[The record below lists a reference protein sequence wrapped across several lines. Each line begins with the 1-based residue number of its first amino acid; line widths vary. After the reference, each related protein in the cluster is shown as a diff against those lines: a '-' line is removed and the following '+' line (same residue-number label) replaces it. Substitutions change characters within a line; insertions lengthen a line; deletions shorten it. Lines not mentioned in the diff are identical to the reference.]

1 MAKSPKLSEE
11 VKGFLDEANG
21 ASDPASSAW
30 LAFLALLT
38 YVVVT
43 LASVS
48 HKNLLLNS
56 PVRLPII
63 NADIPLVGFFQYA
76 PALLLLVYLSLLVQH
91 VILARK
97 YRKFTDAITSYE
109 METGAEQPARELVH
123 SYVFS
128 QIAAGPKPNLIT
140 KFMMQ
145 LIVYVTFSVL
155 PIITLLYFQIKFL
168 PYHDVSITYWHRIA
182 VMLGFAM
189 LILLTPL
196 MQNTG
201 PTRRRWDI
209 KVGPQAEAWEASGTQ
224 VLLVLFL
231 LPLVVGF
238 SWLIATVPNE
248 WIDRRLGFVAPTS
261 VRVGPEDEAKLL
273 NPLVRRVIYDRLPN
287 DDDKGWWRRW
297 LLSYRVLVVEDTDLG
312 AGEGVNVVLRERNFR
327 FALLSRSD
335 LHRADLAWA
344 DLRAAQMWKTLAKG
358 KLKDGQLQGAFLQE
372 AQLQGAQL
380 NSAQLQGSDL
390 SKAQLQG
397 AELNY
402 ANLQGADLRG
412 AQLQGADL
420 SYANLQGADLRGAQ
434 LQGAKLEA
442 VQLQGADLASAD
454 VWLVNFP
461 SDLADQSPAPLGV
474 AALKISPL
482 TPDAQAQLK
491 QDLNASITDSTVLP
505 VVMSR
510 LDEILRNEPPNW
522 EDGNS
527 WTDYVSKAKQPSA
540 EELARFHADLACG
553 DIEGTIANRMAGRS
567 IEIEAERFGKFYA
580 KAFASALLDGNC
592 KGGKALTDETRTA
605 LKNLVSAPE

>member
-1 MAKSPKLSEE
+1 MTMPPHPTEDAKEL
-11 VKGFLDEANG
+11 LDEANR
-21 ASDPASSAW
+21 ASDPAWSSW
-30 LAFLALLT
+30 LAFLLLLT

-48 HKNLLLNS
+48 HKALLLNN
-56 PVRLPII
+56 PVKLPII

-97 YRKFTDAITSYE
+97 YRRFTDAIVSYE
-109 METGAEQPARELVH
+109 METGIQHPARERVH

-128 QIAAGPKPNLIT
+128 QIAAGPKPNRIT

-168 PYHDVSITYWHRIA
+168 PYHDVSTTYWHRIA
-182 VMLGFAM
+182 VILGFAM

-201 PTRRRWDI
+201 PARRRWDI

-261 VRVGPEDEAKLL
+261 VRVGPEEEAKLL
-273 NPLVRRVIYDRLPN
+273 NPLVRRIIYDRLPN
-287 DDDKGWWRRW
+287 DNDKGWWRRW
-297 LLSYRVLVVEDTDLG
+297 LLSYRVLIVEDTDLG
-312 AGEGVNVVLRERNFR
+312 ADADERVVLRERDFR

-344 DLRAAQMWKTLAKG
+344 DLRGAQMWKTLAKG
-358 KLKDGQLQGAFLQE
+358 KLKDAQLQGAFLKE

-380 NSAQLQGSDL
+380 NSAQLQGADL
-390 SKAQLQG
+390 SNAQLQG
-397 AELNY
+397 AELSY
-402 ANLQGADLRG
+402 AKLQGANLRG

-420 SYANLQGADLRGAQ
+420 SYANLQGADLKGAQ
-434 LQGAKLEA
+434 LQGAKLEG
-442 VQLQGADLASAD
+442 VQLQGADLASAE

-461 SDLADQSPAPLGV
+461 RDLINQSPAPLGL
-474 AALKISPL
+474 ADLEMSSL
-482 TPDAQAQLK
+482 TPDAKAQLK
-491 QDLNASITDSTVLP
+491 QDLNASITDPVVLP
-505 VVMSR
+505 VVISR

-522 EDGNS
+522 DDGNN
-527 WTDYVSKAKQPSA
+527 WADYVSKAKEPSA
-540 EELARFHADLACG
+540 DELARFHADLACNE
-553 DIEGTIANRMAGRS
+553 IEGHIANRMAERAIG
-567 IEIEAERFGKFYA
+567 AEHSGEGYA
-580 KAFASALLDGNC
+580 KSFASALLSENC
-592 KGGKALTDETRTA
+592 RGGKALTDETRSA
-605 LKNLVSAPE
+605 LENLTSAPE

>member
-1 MAKSPKLSEE
+1 MTMPPHPTEDAKEL
-11 VKGFLDEANG
+11 LDEANR
-21 ASDPASSAW
+21 ASDPAWSSW
-30 LAFLALLT
+30 LAFLLLLT

-48 HKNLLLNS
+48 HKALLLNS
-56 PVRLPII
+56 PVKLPII

-97 YRKFTDAITSYE
+97 YRRFTDAIVSYE
-109 METGAEQPARELVH
+109 METRTQHPARERVH

-128 QIAAGPKPNLIT
+128 QIAAGPKPNRIT

-168 PYHDVSITYWHRIA
+168 PYHDVSTTYWHRIA
-182 VMLGFAM
+182 VILGFAM

-201 PTRRRWDI
+201 PARRRWDI

-261 VRVGPEDEAKLL
+261 VRVGPEEEAKLL
-273 NPLVRRVIYDRLPN
+273 NPFVRRIIYDRLPN
-287 DDDKGWWRRW
+287 DNDKGWWRRW
-297 LLSYRVLVVEDTDLG
+297 LLSYRVLIVEDTDLG
-312 AGEGVNVVLRERNFR
+312 ADADERVVLRERDFR

-344 DLRAAQMWKTLAKG
+344 DLRSAQMWKTLAKG
-358 KLKDGQLQGAFLQE
+358 KLKDAQLQGAFLKE

-380 NSAQLQGSDL
+380 NSAQLQGADL
-390 SKAQLQG
+390 SNAQLQG
-397 AELNY
+397 VELSY
-402 ANLQGADLRG
+402 AKLQGANLRG

-420 SYANLQGADLRGAQ
+420 SYANLQGADLNGAQ
-434 LQGAKLEA
+434 LQGAKLEG
-442 VQLQGADLASAD
+442 VQLQGADLASAE

-461 SDLADQSPAPLGV
+461 RDLINQSPASLGL
-474 AALKISPL
+474 ADLEMSSL
-482 TPDAQAQLK
+482 TPDAKAQLK
-491 QDLNASITDSTVLP
+491 QDLNASITDPVVLP
-505 VVMSR
+505 VVISR

-522 EDGNS
+522 DDGNS
-527 WTDYVSKAKQPSA
+527 WADYVSKAKEPTA
-540 EELARFHADLACG
+540 DELARFHADLACNE
-553 DIEGTIANRMAGRS
+553 IEGHIANRMAERAIG
-567 IEIEAERFGKFYA
+567 AEHSREGYA
-580 KAFASALLDGNC
+580 KSFASALLSENC
-592 KGGKALTDETRTA
+592 RGGKALTDETRSA
-605 LKNLVSAPE
+605 LENLTSAPE

>member
-21 ASDPASSAW
+21 ASDAASNAW

-109 METGAEQPARELVH
+109 MEMGTEQPARELVH

-287 DDDKGWWRRW
+287 DDDKGGWRRW

-380 NSAQLQGSDL
+380 NSAQLQGADL

-474 AALKISPL
+474 AALKMSPL

-491 QDLNASITDSTVLP
+491 QDLNANITDSTVLP

-567 IEIEAERFGKFYA
+567 IEIEAEWFGKFYA